1 MSQQSDSKR
10 RQMKLG
16 AFLMTPGH
24 HVAAWRYPDTE
35 ATEVLKFKFYKK
47 LAQTAERGKFDLLFL
62 ADGYA
67 VSEAY
72 PEAVAQTVTVR
83 PEPITLLSALSAV
96 TEHVGLVATVS
107 TTYNEPFHVA
117 RKFASLD
124 HLSDGRA
131 AWNVVTSN
139 HAAEA
144 NNFNKSEHL
153 LHSLRYERAKEFLDV
168 VTGLWDSWEDD
179 AFVIDKDNAIFA
191 DRSKLHT
198 LHHKGEWFSVRG
210 PLNVARPVQGYP
222 VIVQAGASESG
233 KDLAAR
239 SAEVIFTAWQTL
251 GEAQTFYADVK
262 RRLGNYGRSPEEL
275 LIMPGVFPI
284 IGRTEEEAAEKKA
297 LLEQLIPVEAGVS
310 LLSNLISFDLSPY
323 PVDGPLPELPE
334 LERINGGKSRFKLL
348 KDLAERENLTI
359 RQLYQRIAGARG
371 HREIFGTPKQ
381 IADQLEE
388 WFENGAADGFNV
400 MPPYLPGGLEDFV
413 ELVVPE
419 LQKRGLFRTEYE
431 GSTLRDRLGLR
442 RPPHPAAVRKEQSA
456 VQTEADAKPDQ
467 DANAETNKE
476 LISVPTGTPE
486 AL

>member
-1 MSQQSDSKR
+1 
-10 RQMKLG
+10 
-16 AFLMTPGH
+16 MTPGH
-24 HVAAWRYPDTE
+24 HVAAWRYPASE
-35 ATEVLKFKFYKK
+35 ASEVLKFRFYKR
-47 LAQTAERGKFDLLFL
+47 LAQIAERGKFDLLFL

-67 VSEAY
+67 VSEAF

-139 HAAEA
+139 HSAEA
-144 NNFNKSEHL
+144 YNFSRDEHL
-153 LHSLRYERAKEFLDV
+153 LHSLRYERAREFIQV
-168 VTGLWDSWEDD
+168 AKGLWDSWEDD
-179 AFVIDKDNAIFA
+179 AFVYDKDNAIFA
-191 DRSKLHT
+191 DRGKLHT
-198 LHHKGEWFSVRG
+198 LNHQGEWFSVRG

-222 VIVQAGASESG
+222 VIVQAGASEPG
-233 KDLAAR
+233 KELAAS

-251 GEAQTFYADVK
+251 EEAQRFYADVK
-262 RRLGNYGRSPEEL
+262 GRLSKYGRAPEDL

-297 LLEQLIPVEAGVS
+297 LLERLIPEEAGVS

-323 PVDGPLPELPE
+323 PVDGPLPDLPE
-334 LERINGGKSRFKLL
+334 LAQVNGGKSRFQLI
-348 KDLAERENLTI
+348 KDLAERDNLTI

-371 HREIFGTPKQ
+371 HREILGTPVQ

-388 WFENGAADGFNV
+388 WFVGGAADGFNV

-419 LQKRGLFRTEYE
+419 LQRRGLFRAEYE
-431 GSTLRDRLGLR
+431 GKTLREHLRLS
-442 RPPHPAAVRKEQSA
+442 RPPPPAALSGSPRINTDTVRTAGGLEHPERGN
-456 VQTEADAKPDQ
+456 EASLHY
-467 DANAETNKE
+467 TNR
-476 LISVPTGTPE
+476 
-486 AL
+486 